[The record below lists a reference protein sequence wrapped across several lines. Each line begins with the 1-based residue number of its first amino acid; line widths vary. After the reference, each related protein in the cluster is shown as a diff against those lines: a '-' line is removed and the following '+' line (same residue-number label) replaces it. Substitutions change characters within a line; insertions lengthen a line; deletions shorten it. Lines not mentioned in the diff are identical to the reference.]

1 MSLVREL
8 HHRLREALRRELR
21 SENALVR
28 DTRPEQ
34 ESTGTGGHDRS
45 AVEEG
50 PEVPDLP
57 MGIPAEPTEGDT
69 QLPGFPRDDPSHG

>member
-28 DTRPEQ
+28 DARPEQ
-34 ESTGTGGHDRS
+34 EPTGTGGHDRA
-45 AVEEG
+45 AVEQG

-57 MGIPAEPTEGDT
+57 MGVRPEPIEGDP